1 MKGQKNGEVLEI
13 IVHLD
18 INLHIVVLVSLY
30 WSLVQYNIVA
40 SLLDPLK
47 REAWAL
53 EN

>member
-18 INLHIVVLVSLY
+18 IDLHIVALVFLYRSLA
-30 WSLVQYNIVA
+30 QYNIVV

-47 REAWAL
+47 REA
-53 EN
+53 